1 MIRIASQPE
10 EKRFKSLA
18 WKKPKHHHL
27 QTANVSHERRART
40 QSMSLKSW
48 LIILWWY
55 EMHHIQKKTSLFVIR
70 AKNLESYIPK
80 SN

>member
-10 EKRFKSLA
+10 EKGFKSLA

-27 QTANVSHERRART
+27 RTAKVNHERRART

-48 LIILWWY
+48 LIILWWF
-55 EMHHIQKKTSLFVIR
+55 EMHHIQKKTSLFIIR
-70 AKNLESYIPK
+70 AKNLESYILK

>member
-1 MIRIASQPE
+1 MIRMASQPE
-10 EKRFKSLA
+10 EKRVKSLA

-27 QTANVSHERRART
+27 QTANVNHERRART

-55 EMHHIQKKTSLFVIR
+55 EMHHIQKKTSLFIIR
-70 AKNLESYIPK
+70 AKNLES
-80 SN
+80 

>member
-1 MIRIASQPE
+1 MIRMASQPE
-10 EKRFKSLA
+10 EKRVKSLA

-27 QTANVSHERRART
+27 QTANVNHERRART

-55 EMHHIQKKTSLFVIR
+55 GMHHI
-70 AKNLESYIPK
+70 
-80 SN
+80 